1 MKKIEAVLYLILYLL
16 KKSSEQ
22 NNSNYFSDYYKKLL
36 KCYNDK
42 NNDKIS
48 QKIYKALKDN
58 DPNAIIYIN
67 DYLDILF
74 NYDLA
79 RDNKSKIVINE
90 IILKDFIIKKHHD
103 ELIRSYL
110 YNLKDFRVA
119 VVFSDKK
126 KILKSVNENFKSINV
141 KIISERNFKLSNIG
155 RKNIIRLLYAHETHW
170 NEKNLDYF
178 VKRVKNSVSFIF
190 FEYDK
195 SKINIRALKE
205 SLREKLID
213 KNIIQKN
220 NNSHHIHFSDTL
232 MESRWIS
239 NSIFNSNSNEFL
251 NSFIDKKFK
260 KFNYLIKYVNKELSI
275 REDRAL
281 LILDSGMA
289 MSLHCLRDTNDI
301 DFITL
306 PNLVKNIT
314 HRLME
319 NHNEYYLK
327 LNIDFKEY
335 FYDPTFFCNYKNLN
349 FLSLNGLLN
358 IKKKRFQ
365 KTKSIKD
372 YNDTLM
378 IKDKI
383 SKISSISKSISS
395 NIHYQKKTSNKLI
408 LFLSRI
414 RHLLRKKL
422 FNINRYNIKEE
433 RFILDQ

>member
-22 NNSNYFSDYYKKLL
+22 NNSHYFSDYYKKLL

-58 DPNAIIYIN
+58 DPNTIIYIN
-67 DYLDILF
+67 DYLNILS

-79 RDNKSKIVINE
+79 RDNKPKIVIND
-90 IILKDFIIKKHHD
+90 IILKDLISKKYHD
-103 ELIRSYL
+103 EIIRCYL
-110 YNLKDFRVA
+110 NNLKDFRVA

-126 KILKSVNENFKSINV
+126 KILKSINENFKSINI
-141 KIISERNFKLSNIG
+141 KIISERNLKLSNIG

-178 VKRVKNSVSFIF
+178 VKRVRNSVNFIF

-205 SLREKLID
+205 SLRESLID

-239 NSIFNSNSNEFL
+239 NSTFNSNSNEFL

-275 REDRAL
+275 REDKAL

-306 PNLVKNIT
+306 PNLEKNIT

-319 NHNEYYLK
+319 NHNEYYFK
-327 LNIDFKEY
+327 LHIDFKEY

-378 IKDKI
+378 IKNKI
-383 SKISSISKSISS
+383 SKISTISKSISS
-395 NIHYQKKTSNKLI
+395 NIHYQKKTSIKLI

-414 RHLLRKKL
+414 RHLMRKKF